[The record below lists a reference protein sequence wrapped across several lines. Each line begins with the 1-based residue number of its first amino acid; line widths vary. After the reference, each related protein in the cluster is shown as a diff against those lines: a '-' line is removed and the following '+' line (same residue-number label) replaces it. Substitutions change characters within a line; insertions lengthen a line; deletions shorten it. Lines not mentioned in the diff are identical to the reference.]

1 MSVYTAT
8 QSELEHLG
16 EAAVGSVEGQTAL
29 ALAAALDDR
38 AGIQAGGLAS
48 TAKQLAALMDTVR
61 ERHKKPE
68 GKTTLELLRGGA
80 GAAG

>member
-1 MSVYTAT
+1 MSVQAAALA
-8 QSELEHLG
+8 ELQRLG
-16 EAAVGSVEGQTAL
+16 EAAERSVEGQTAL

-61 ERHKKPE
+61 DRHKAPE

-80 GAAG
+80 G